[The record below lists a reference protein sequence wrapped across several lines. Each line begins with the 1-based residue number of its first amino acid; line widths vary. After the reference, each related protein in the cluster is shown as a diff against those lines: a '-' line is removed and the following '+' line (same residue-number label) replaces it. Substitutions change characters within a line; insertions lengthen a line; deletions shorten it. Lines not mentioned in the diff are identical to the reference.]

1 MKKILL
7 MLPLLF
13 WLGCEEE
20 EEVLP
25 FVGTWAVT
33 NLSVYDNENCT
44 GDPTEE
50 VVVANLPDSVIFEI
64 FMSIEEDGTSEMTIL
79 QDDGT
84 HYTGTGTWSESSDGT
99 LLVTIIYGAGSGDE
113 ATDNWSFELS
123 DDETTMIDQM
133 SGEDSCAE
141 WVFTKQ

>member
-20 EEVLP
+20 EEVSP

-50 VVVANLPDSVIFEI
+50 VVVANLP
-64 FMSIEEDGTSEMTIL
+64 
-79 QDDGT
+79 
-84 HYTGTGTWSESSDGT
+84 
-99 LLVTIIYGAGSGDE
+99 
-113 ATDNWSFELS
+113 ELARFS
-123 DDETTMIDQM
+123 Y
-133 SGEDSCAE
+133 
-141 WVFTKQ
+141 F